1 MEPLDLDSLN
11 PEQREAVT
19 HPGGPML
26 IFAGAGSG
34 KTRVITFRIARL
46 LQSGVWG
53 SRILAVTFTNK
64 AAREMRER
72 LEGLVGDVAKGMW
85 VGTFHALCARILRID
100 GKHIGLDPNFVIY
113 DDADQMGLIR
123 EVLKAKNIDDKAI
136 QPRAVLS
143 EISNAKEKLLSP
155 EKYAAEATGFFE
167 RIVGD
172 VYKAYNALLQRANAL
187 DFDDILYFVNRLF
200 DQRKDVLDKY
210 QERFLHVL
218 VDEYQDVNF
227 SQYSIVHAIAG
238 KHKNIVVVGDD
249 DQCVLAGTLVQ
260 TPEGARPIETVLE
273 GECVVGGAGHGRKG
287 RAPVEKA
294 SSKRHCGEVV
304 RLRTQGGR
312 ELVATFNHLLFARLE
327 PAADLHHVYLMYRK
341 DLGFRIG
348 KTKGVQGRKA
358 DAEPT
363 SGLMVRANGEVADRM
378 YILKTVQTAG
388 EAAYWEQFY
397 AFQYGIPTMVFHV
410 RGRRM
415 AMDQAQVSALFR
427 GIDTRERAS
436 RLLEDLGMCEE
447 YPHHRPSAVV
457 QGDSE
462 RRLVN
467 LTFFGGPRAQLT
479 RPWHEHRVSLISS
492 GAAFRE
498 RVEAVYPTR
507 AGKDEGWR
515 VETSRTDYDEAA
527 AFARRLTV
535 LDDVDLVVRAKLT
548 DGKPFAVMPARHAQ
562 PGMVLP
568 VVEEGE
574 IVEDRVISA
583 EVEAFDGEVYDLS
596 VKDLRNFVANG
607 IVVHNSIYAWRGADV
622 KLILKFGSDYP
633 DAKIVKLERN
643 YRSTKTILAGANEV
657 IKHNTARARKELW
670 TENPEGVP
678 ITLTQAG
685 TEQDEGLR
693 IAERINLDVRKG
705 RRKYKD
711 FAVLYRTNAQSRTME
726 ESFLTTRIPHVLVG
740 GQRFYERKEI
750 KDMIAYLRL
759 AFNPRDDAAFRRAV
773 NTPPRGIGPGAQGK
787 IEAVAAT
794 QDVSLLRACH
804 DQELQTSLPKKAAG
818 ALRAF
823 AGAISEAQEAAEK
836 GLVTPIMRGLLT
848 ASGYVDM
855 LKAEHSQESLARLE
869 NLQELLNVTAEYDA
883 TSDEPS
889 LLGFLESVSLVAD
902 VDALT
907 GDGDA
912 VTLMTMHAAKGLE
925 FPVVFISGMEEGV
938 FPHSRSL
945 GSDTELEEE
954 RRLAYVGMTRA
965 REELHL
971 MHAHRRSMF
980 GTPNFNRRSR
990 FLEDIPDTL
999 LDVQGEGTYT
1009 PVGMRQVY
1017 QERSGGY
1024 RVDEAKA
1031 APVAAAPKPDFKAP
1045 FDVGQRVTHPKFGVG
1060 VVVAC
1065 NPIVGDVEVTVA
1077 FPGVVG
1083 IKKLVQKLAKL
1094 EKL

>member
-1 MEPLDLDSLN
+1 MDPLDLDSLN

-72 LEGLVGDVAKGMW
+72 LESLVGETARNMW
-85 VGTFHALCARILRID
+85 VGTFHALCSRILRID

-113 DDADQMGLIR
+113 DDGDQLGLIR
-123 EVLKAKNIDDKAI
+123 EVFKAKNIDDKSI
-136 QPRAVLS
+136 QPRAVLN
-143 EISNAKEKLLSP
+143 EISNAKEKLTSP
-155 EKYAAEATGFFE
+155 EKYIETATGFFE

-172 VYKAYNALLQRANAL
+172 VYKSYNDLLRRANAL
-187 DFDDILYFVNRLF
+187 DFDDILYYVNRLF
-200 DQRKDVLDKY
+200 EQRKDVLERY

-227 SQYSIVHAIAG
+227 AQYSIVHSIAG

-249 DQCVLAGTLVQ
+249 DQCLPTGTLVQ
-260 TPEGARPIETVLE
+260 TADGECPIEE
-273 GECVVGGAGHGRKG
+273 IAQGECVVGAAGHGRKS
-287 RAPVEKA
+287 RAPVEVA
-294 SSKRHCGEVV
+294 SSKRHQGPVV
-304 RLRTQGGR
+304 RVRTAGGR

-327 PAADLHHVYLMYRK
+327 PDENLHHVYLMYRK
-341 DLGFRIG
+341 DLGYRIG

-358 DAEPT
+358 DVEPT
-363 SGLMVRANGEVADRM
+363 SGLMVRANGEVADKM
-378 YILKTVQTAG
+378 YVLKTCRTAG
-388 EAAYWEQFY
+388 EAAFYESLY

-415 AMDQAQVSALFR
+415 AMDQAQANALLA

-436 RLLEDLGMCEE
+436 RLLEALGMCEE

-457 QGDSE
+457 RGGSA

-467 LTFFGGPRAQLT
+467 LTFFGGPRAQMA

-492 GAAFRE
+492 GEAIRSE
-498 RVEAVYPTR
+498 VEAIHPTR
-507 AGKDEGWR
+507 LGKGEGWR
-515 VETSRTDYDEAA
+515 VETSRKDYDDAA
-527 AFARRLTV
+527 AFARRLTAV
-535 LDDVDLVVRAKLT
+535 EDVELVVRAKLS
-548 DGKPFAVMPARHAQ
+548 DGKPFSVMPARHIQ
-562 PGMVLP
+562 PGMVVP
-568 VVEEGE
+568 VMAEDE
-574 IVEDRVISA
+574 IVEDRVVSA
-583 EVEAFDGEVYDLS
+583 EIEEYDGDVYDLS

-633 DAKIVKLERN
+633 DAKVIKLERN
-643 YRSTKTILAGANEV
+643 YRSTKTILAAANEV
-657 IKHNTARARKELW
+657 IKHNRSRARKELW

-678 ITLTQAG
+678 VTLTQAG

-693 IAERINLDVRKG
+693 IAERINLDVRSG
-705 RRKYKD
+705 RRKYRD

-750 KDMIAYLRL
+750 KDMMAYLRL
-759 AFNPRDDAAFRRAV
+759 AFNPRDDVAFRRAV

-787 IEAVAAT
+787 IEATAAA
-794 QDVSLLRACH
+794 QDLSLLQACR

-823 AGAISEAQEAAEK
+823 AGAVQDAADLADR
-836 GLVTPIMRGLLT
+836 GAVTPIMRGLLSS
-848 ASGYVDM
+848 SGYVDM

-869 NLQELLNVTAEYDA
+869 NLQELLNVTAEYDS

-945 GSDTELEEE
+945 TSDTELEEE

-971 MHAHRRSMF
+971 MHAHRRSLY

-990 FLEDIPDTL
+990 FLDDIPDTL
-999 LDVQGEGTYT
+999 MDVQGEGSYT
-1009 PVGMRQVY
+1009 PFGMRQVY
-1017 QERSGGY
+1017 QERTGAY

-1031 APVAAAPKPDFKAP
+1031 APVAPAPKPEFKAP
-1045 FDVGQRVTHPKFGVG
+1045 FNIGQRVSHPKFGVG

-1094 EKL
+1094 EAV